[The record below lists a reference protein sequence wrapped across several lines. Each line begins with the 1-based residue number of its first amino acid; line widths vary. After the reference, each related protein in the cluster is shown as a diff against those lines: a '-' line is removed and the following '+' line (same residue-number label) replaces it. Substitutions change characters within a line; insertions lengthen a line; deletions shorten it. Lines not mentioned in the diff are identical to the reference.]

1 MSDLNSNP
9 IVCSKCKEF
18 LGQIARVFPSLES
31 LQDEKYMKSLG
42 LKYLGGDQFSGDPIT
57 SIAVWPGKSNAL
69 LHLEDYQFCCPMH
82 PNCSHEYILVSVD
95 EIDDIDMSE
104 IDEIFR
110 QGKIRDAKE
119 RMRTDDR
126 YEENVEANE
135 ERIRLERNFGP
146 IRKSDL
152 YSIGVWEEPTCCHEP
167 ESDLWLAEYI
177 DWKLTN
183 TL

>member
-1 MSDLNSNP
+1 MTSFESNP

-31 LQDEKYMKSLG
+31 LQDEKYMKSRG
-42 LKYLGGDQFSGDPIT
+42 LKFLGGDKFSGDPIT

-69 LHLEDYQFCCPMH
+69 LHLEEYQFCCPMH
-82 PNCSHEYILVSVD
+82 PNCSHEYIAVSVD
-95 EIDDIDMSE
+95 DFEEVDLSE

-110 QGKIRDAKE
+110 QGIIRDSKE
-119 RMRTDDR
+119 RIRTDDR

-135 ERIRLERNFGP
+135 ERIRLERKFGP
-146 IRKSDL
+146 IRKADL
-152 YSIGVWEEPTCCHEP
+152 YSIGIWEEPTCCHEP
-167 ESDLWLAEYI
+167 ESDSWLAEYI